1 LILSIAEDPDL
12 RRRPPM
18 SEQRADMDTDDVDD
32 EPITAGPW
40 SRRSAGV
47 VRLRWTERPPHDA
60 PLQAREEVF
69 STMPEAEEF
78 KRELEA
84 KGFEVSIV

>member
-1 LILSIAEDPDL
+1 
-12 RRRPPM
+12 M
-18 SEQRADMDTDDVDD
+18 SEDKADMDADDVDD

-40 SRRSAGV
+40 SRRSAGG
-47 VRLRWTERPPHDA
+47 VRLRWTERPPHDTLGQSCGQPRA
-60 PLQAREEVF
+60 QPREEVF

>member
-1 LILSIAEDPDL
+1 
-12 RRRPPM
+12 M
-18 SEQRADMDTDDVDD
+18 SEDKADMGADDVDD

-40 SRRSAGV
+40 SRRSGGV
-47 VRLRWTERPPHDA
+47 VRLRWTERPPHD
-60 PLQAREEVF
+60 PLGQPRSQPHEEVF

>member
-1 LILSIAEDPDL
+1 
-12 RRRPPM
+12 M
-18 SEQRADMDTDDVDD
+18 SEDKADMDADDVDD

-47 VRLRWTERPPHDA
+47 VRLRWTERPPHDVTA
-60 PLQAREEVF
+60 RPREEVF